1 LRRCRDAGMDDCLVK
16 PTRLATLR
24 EHLNR
29 WWLTVGAAPAS
40 ETPSPQATVVPPRN
54 DDELDLSAMAQL
66 WGSEATVKAL
76 LDAFVS
82 SFREDLATLRR
93 LLDRGT
99 VDDLRDWH
107 HRVVGAV
114 SVLQYRPLLS
124 ALEDFRRDLH
134 VKSRDARRREG
145 LALIARCEQLIER
158 IHAQGAAIH

>member
-1 LRRCRDAGMDDCLVK
+1 
-16 PTRLATLR
+16 LR

-29 WWLTVGAAPAS
+29 WWITNDPAPEAVTHS
-40 ETPSPQATVVPPRN
+40 AQGTDVPARD

-82 SFREDLATLRR
+82 SFREDLVALRQ

-107 HRVVGAV
+107 HRVVGAA
-114 SVLQYRPLLS
+114 SVLQYRPLLG
-124 ALEDFRRDLH
+124 ALEEFRRDLH
-134 VKSRDARRREG
+134 VKSRDVRRREG
-145 LALIARCEQLIER
+145 LALIARCEQLVDR
-158 IHAQGAAIH
+158 IHAQGAAIL